1 MQTLVT
7 LDKWAGSLKLIN
19 LDTILWCDTFSDK
32 LSILDFC
39 MVVFFGIKVNHD
51 IGTNK

>member
-19 LDTILWCDTFSDK
+19 LDTILCDVK
-32 LSILDFC
+32 LSLLSYPS
-39 MVVFFGIKVNHD
+39 
-51 IGTNK
+51 